1 VLRTFE
7 RRIRRDP
14 SETNRG
20 LHAVFVRIARYFEA
34 RTLSMLL
41 RKAGKSGHRTRG
53 RQSGHP
59 HTITSGQA

>member
-1 VLRTFE
+1 
-7 RRIRRDP
+7 
-14 SETNRG
+14 

-34 RTLSMLL
+34 RILSMLL

-59 HTITSGQA
+59 THDHLRTGV